1 MKSTSK
7 KRTPSIVNLTVQ
19 RRYLTQ
25 REIERLMDCA
35 RKHGRY
41 GHRDATMILVAYR
54 HGLRASEVCGSWGT
68 AGKTRNTKKVVPCCA
83 SQQKLCAKS
92 AKPYRGN
99 DFSEQFRK
107 WSDDAGLPHC
117 SAHGLRKAGCRR
129 MAEAGYTAHE
139 IAAWSGHTTLDEV
152 SRYTK
157 AVDQERLARN
167 AMEREQTGTQRV
179 KPDRARVSK
188 PLM

>member
-1 MKSTSK
+1 MNHQVLSASARNARGPTPGEHLTFLVTKS
-7 KRTPSIVNLTVQ
+7 
-19 RRYLTQ
+19 
-25 REIERLMDCA
+25 
-35 RKHGRY
+35 G
-41 GHRDATMILVAYR
+41 
-54 HGLRASEVCGSWGT
+54 
-68 AGKTRNTKKVVPCCA
+68 
-83 SQQKLCAKS
+83 
-92 AKPYRGN
+92 KPYRGN

-117 SAHGLRKAGCRR
+117 SEHGLRKAGCRR

-139 IAAWSGHTTLDEV
+139 IAAWSGHATLDEV

-167 AMEREQTGTQRV
+167 AMEREQTGTQSV